1 MSNQSIINPDN
12 SKSHLEG
19 IIDVTKLKANTDP
32 SLVKTSFVGQV
43 NKYDRNFVMA
53 ANDPMGPK
61 TREQNRLINQ
71 PTSSAF
77 INAGIQAAS
86 EIGLGTL
93 EGAGF
98 LLDIPQWVNTIKG
111 TERDFGNWF
120 SDSIGEL
127 KKEVAEDNPI
137 YAVDGY
143 HPTNAKWWASMIPS
157 IATSASLMIPSM
169 GGAKLMSTVGKLSSK
184 LAKGIANNS
193 KAANLLAKGL
203 EKTGAGLQNYTGV
216 SAAVFSRMAEG
227 TLEATEAGTQAY
239 QKYMEQGMSMEEAT
253 EKAGQ
258 ASAATF
264 LGNMPLLALDLLQY
278 NSIFKQFGS
287 KVGIQA
293 AENALDLSTKSL
305 ARRTLQKTWNT
316 LKVPIGEG
324 AEEGLQFGVKEESI
338 KMAED
343 GMPENRVDI
352 LMKQYSDIAKNVLP
366 EYFNNDEFLT
376 SITLGAVG
384 GKVFDVIT
392 PAVRRLAKMDNS
404 VDEDLRS
411 GKLVAP
417 YYKTRKA
424 FIDLLQQDEVKANEM
439 LEAAKTD
446 PKLNKLGELDSFENL
461 LTVYNDLKSDEEL
474 MKNPN
479 AGLLMKSELESV
491 LYKDLAT
498 QLEAKNIEIPE
509 GIEDFDLKLD
519 ALSQLESYEL
529 QSPKAN
535 PRNLQFIKARK
546 NELLAE
552 KSEKETALGVKTTY
566 KPKEGYSWG
575 SRTHRAAINHHANI
589 EMSKILSNISNLKYQ
604 NYLSENGS
612 MYAGLDAKIEKSL
625 ETIDDLTSLRGSEEF
640 DTDDKYLDFLLDLK
654 TKRTDLKEEVNLI
667 LDDIYKE
674 NISDETHPINKVVYN
689 EITNSVED
697 VTYLNDLARIDE
709 INRNS
714 PKFRNLF
721 SHGVSTNFLVS
732 PNTTKYATKPK
743 PEIGSVVKMNDNEF
757 LLYKKEDTKGFFK
770 SLTDE
775 TDNFELELS
784 AVKPTDIV
792 KSYRIVKDFESNS
805 NLILLE
811 DKAVIVNDGTTVYER
826 NSSEG
831 INRHD
836 LLSELSYPEIYN
848 LEESR
853 RKELEKVDVR
863 IPALKTIGSPVNLT
877 PFTLGNK
884 SKASRKEAARN
895 LNLKNGDTVK
905 LWFYEKDS
913 KIAHAIPFIFINGE
927 LLDTTNPYYNPKLDD
942 RIFVK
947 AQKYETQIDY
957 NNKQYNAINDKYN
970 FKYIELL
977 EQGKLEPSQVYTILK
992 NKNVEDSID
1001 LWEAYYNVA
1010 TTKFKINSDEDID
1023 NILNVLKYKGITIKK
1038 RGDSRLDGS
1047 KIEKGYE
1054 INGEAYKSVT
1064 ELIEIIS
1071 PYDKLNKTFQGA
1083 INAGNF
1089 IDELSRE
1096 IFTSDEIN
1104 RVLLTN
1110 KYKSKFANVET
1121 LNDAINLIATNKINL
1136 QKKGFKFVTTN
1147 VVLFDKSSGK
1157 NVAGEID
1164 LLAYD
1169 NLGNIHIMDFKTFT
1183 DNSYSEYSNK
1193 KESIEKL
1200 TKRDRYRTQLSTYA
1214 ELFNN
1219 LTGYKVSGINII
1231 PYVLNYDADTG
1242 IIDSVTSKSIDDFK
1256 VISKINPISFRH
1268 ESFNSSYELLKIMEK
1283 TDDAI
1288 ITKSNLSKVFSSS
1301 NKSLNSKI
1309 QYLDTKTF
1317 IPTENT
1323 LNIEHVITHIND
1335 FLTKFNGY
1343 KSVLSKEE
1351 LAIIDNY
1358 NDIVNKLISVNNFDF
1373 EKAVITSGITSFE
1386 SYVKGEQENNL
1397 CYTFQ
1402 KLPEMLV
1409 AINNNK
1415 VYQLDVDDI
1424 RYSLKKKVDLATDS
1438 FLFVINDNNY
1448 ILTPEEYTNFIDEGY
1463 TRETLTEKI
1472 LQPYLVTD
1480 LMDDAIYYQYKI
1492 NEVED
1497 EVDSDTIDIEDLKD
1511 INKTNKKILTI
1522 ESTNNA
1528 IDLMQE
1534 NNVINYITL
1543 LEKYFVDNNEESL
1556 LKNVLEL
1563 ETILQNSLND
1573 IVTQLDTITSE
1584 DELYEDLISKMNT
1597 LDDLINTIKDFTNNL
1612 NTFIINED
1620 ESITQDNIDDMLY
1633 NLLDKLDTIE
1643 LNTPISDEDLQD
1655 LKDIASTV
1663 IKPIELPQKKKTVKQ
1678 NRTLKNKYKNKFIY
1692 ITKDAVKDLF
1702 SKVSSDYIVNT
1713 DKLFEEYL
1721 VSNNILPENI
1731 TTNTYSNF
1739 KKLLP
1744 KDRTYITTNIEFIS
1758 ISDNIIYYSV
1768 PPPNDA
1774 KFYKRELGLIE
1785 SNIEYGGEEEIK
1797 KIDLL
1802 RRNDNVIDLLTTG
1815 NKVISD
1821 DTINEARELY
1831 SFNYDG
1837 VELDENVP
1845 YNPFLSTTLVTRSDF
1860 YNSEKS
1866 ELAKNKD
1873 RFYSRKSFIPTD
1885 DSDKLYNILPDLFNG
1900 KVVEINNLP
1909 IIKSSNVMEDFEN
1922 LYNKKK
1928 ENLLKDKVSVL
1939 VRKTENNKYIIVF
1952 ANKEYINDSVKFTPI
1967 GIMNTIEQAVYA
1979 YEKTKTKRESVFLTK
1994 LIREDIEL
2002 LASNNP
2008 TGELIE
2014 VNYDK
2019 INLLDVRS
2027 TGLNR
2032 LDSPKS
2038 VYDVLKDKNNPQLI
2052 IHINGKF
2059 VSNFNI
2065 LDSNLENLKNT
2076 YKLKENNSLNIFY
2089 NTTDKLGKQVPIG
2102 STLKFYKNAHDDYK
2116 LSVERLVKSI
2126 INNRDKKDIKS
2137 LKSDI
2142 LELGKGYVNIPKLNK
2157 NSPDGE
2163 FLKYASQFND
2173 INEFNA
2179 KYDPNG
2185 TMTMRIDFIK
2195 LQEDNSYAINVAKN
2209 YLTSTIDIEPYAN
2222 IQYFFGIIKN
2232 DKNTN
2237 ELDESLEL
2245 EEEVLDDI
2253 IEEEFEDKVI
2263 VNTNILLNDEGSFKI
2278 NKPTSLKYYL
2288 QQQLKKDSIYINEL
2302 SNSYNANESILTGF
2316 NELLTDLNNLDTD
2329 SSLYNVVNHILKY
2342 TNNTSLK
2349 NINKTLADIVKNY
2362 NDTNDN
2368 KINTLRNY
2376 VDSFKEYVINN
2387 QQTVID
2393 FYTEAVDNSYYI
2405 ENNVE
2410 MSIHDLR
2417 RASEAL
2423 LSLAI
2428 QNGLDFR
2435 DFKNIKN
2442 NVKGSSS
2449 NNFFLNDLVTLLLE
2463 KADNGNISTITKIVK
2478 ALRKDITTI
2487 ELGENNEIVLIRNEV
2502 NYRKPTGG
2510 ILYNQLLKSLKVYG
2524 YDVDINTPSY
2534 EQDYEDEIP
2543 NLEEIVDNNESWSEL
2558 IKFQFPTT
2566 NLSRN
2571 VKVLLQSIESPELD
2585 KLGLNINLNYPLS
2598 MAYGIVMDKLVN
2610 SIDVNDVKNRLQ
2622 NEFNDIPY
2630 IKRLN
2635 SYIMNQENADE
2646 LYSQIYTSIGNKIR
2660 LTYETVIKDRR
2671 GNIYGSLSNR
2681 QSYEFIISERLNS
2694 DVKNNIKHTPG
2705 SILDILNL
2713 YERDI
2718 TSVLVNQTAV
2728 QSIKELI
2735 DVYEK
2740 GLAYYN
2746 SLKSDTERNKYTFTL
2761 RYSYDGKT
2769 VNVSSLIKSA
2779 IKYIPKS
2786 GTTYHMTVKDK
2797 IQYQDT
2803 NSNFLGYIQNNS
2815 DKYYA
2820 MLLKDSSFASLPVV
2834 QRKNPIDV
2842 IQVIGY
2848 DDQRGSIGYE
2858 ISKLNSK
2865 LATEMMLVM
2874 HKRNAYPIAVPG
2886 DIGNALYVKGLMP
2899 IEKTKEN
2906 IYNELYELMLF
2917 EKNRVDSNE
2926 ESSVKVYN
2934 KKKSDYIIFNKV
2946 NDILKEKNL
2955 SFNKSNVLIAFD
2967 DFFEKNYVEYINYLR
2982 ELDIVSNDGKFQSNL
2997 QGYDKNNSEQDI
3009 RNFLLS
3015 YALGVT
3021 NILLLTNN
3029 DLAYYKSIE
3038 DIFKRG
3044 KQVVSS
3050 GERINTLNTYTNRTT
3065 KEIVSIPEKIKI
3077 LIYEDVKDEFKDS
3090 EEYKNIAKALN
3101 STNLKNK
3108 ENIISEF
3115 DRTSLTDGQSY
3126 IDLISY
3132 RQRMVSLSLWSDDQ
3146 QDMMDELMNGG
3157 SITAYNKKRNLSS
3170 KDSPFNVIKP
3180 FFFANTSSIKR
3191 DALDNQDKVQPFQ
3204 KKDSEFIITPNYG
3217 LKKVNSKEK
3226 ELIDNPLYNQFFR
3239 DLLEKMGYVFNDT
3252 THKVSFVESKRT
3264 IDMASSNEAIK
3275 VGESNTVKPDNLKD
3289 GAIEIPF
3296 EFWMKQNET
3305 PKGHF
3310 SKDSIFGTQIMKIIT
3325 SNISDDAKFTIGDK
3339 VYSKKDLVQKYDSL
3353 LMEDLKYSYEE
3364 LKNRFKR
3371 NKNDDN
3377 VSFEMLVN
3385 HLKGIFA
3392 DDTLNLQKALEII
3405 VENGEISTTLP
3416 LSHPVLTAKVQPKLN
3431 AEYRNSV
3438 TVRRFSKG
3446 YKAANVSPYGFKNK
3460 PRIVWNTNKDGVEDP
3475 ALGIK
3480 HFEVISPI
3488 HDKRIYEFV
3497 DEVSGLVD
3505 MKKLE
3510 ETYPELLDGVL
3521 YRIPTED
3528 LYSIFKVKIIGF
3540 LTDDMGAVIMP
3551 SSLTTLSG
3559 LDFDI
3564 DKMFGFFK
3572 DVIPKEE
3579 DYQYIHEELVDLKS
3593 VYSSQIKEIID
3604 AYGKEFK
3611 DYPKEI
3617 KDKKAQIDA
3626 EYKAAKTLI
3635 LNSNKFKESYESY
3648 IKMAQS
3654 DNDKLDIMMAVLS
3667 NKDSL
3672 KTQLNPGGFKVIEK
3686 AVLDY
3691 KFYDL
3696 YDANGNP
3703 PITEEQYSKKDDSAK
3718 NSYLSNKSYSFLSP
3732 ILISEVQIAM
3742 NVGKDMTG
3750 IAANHNAARTI
3761 MQRSGIK
3768 FSNKLKVIFDGIER
3782 TLNINNIRDFTG
3794 NIITKSISTV
3804 LAAVLDNGKNPLI
3817 KYFGLSLDNYNIPDK
3832 YNEGEQISTSV
3843 PNTFLAVLHL
3853 GYPIEVAMTFN
3864 KAFTNLLKHS
3874 VLTKKEKKKIEL
3886 DILDSEEY
3894 VIDLNNN
3901 ELITYLKHYNFIKDK
3916 KRSKELIAIE
3926 QKLYKNF
3933 ILISQIGYDINKVVT
3948 YTQRGNR
3955 GAKSTYFENH
3965 LDILDYK
3972 TYLSEDINYA
3982 KNFFDVNTLEDYFS
3996 EKSNTFIN
4004 DFNNFIETQF
4014 NDINTYLS
4022 FPDISLSD
4030 RKNNASIA
4038 TLIESDKYFRRKD
4051 DKLLKKIYNAIYY
4064 KATIDSYPD
4073 YFAEKIDTIDKY
4085 LNKNTWNKIKKK
4097 YKDNNFI
4104 KSLKLDNT
4112 YEGEGIKL
4120 IINTDFK
4127 DTYKNDEL
4135 TDEWYKLMFSRDKE
4149 ETKVGEL
4156 LAVYSLYTSGYDI
4169 GYGTFNQLIPIE
4181 FYNQVLPNY
4190 SKTLM
4195 NTIKQMLEDPL
4206 AGLDIFAM
4214 VMHKYKG
4221 LSRFINKNN
4230 VSAEYNSNVRFKE
4243 NVIIDN
4249 VLNSTDTVYYKTSE
4263 ELFSRLD
4270 IDYDKVNDVPLL
4282 DDSLGDMPSFSDE
4295 LNPEIQIE
4303 NDFINT
4309 QQSNIT
4315 PVANIPQNKISGIES
4330 YGSTV
4335 TANDEVIKILGKNP
4349 HSIDMVEA
4357 GLRTRTTRS
4366 ESEMSKYNI
4375 KVGDVIKHFGISA
4388 DGTTKNILARVIA
4401 IYPKNSTEWK
4411 TTWNKEGWRA
4421 EDVNVIDK
4429 FKDGAAAIE
4438 FEVIQSQ
4445 FEPKIII
4452 DETKPE
4458 FNKLPNKSIT
4468 PTMTYAG
4475 IGSRETPQEVLDK
4488 MTEVAKYL
4496 EELGYTLRSGRA
4508 IGADKAFEKGVKS
4521 KKEVFL
4527 GSVKTGEKELKIAEE
4542 IHPAWDKM
4550 LESTKRKAIASGKNP
4565 EKSADYV
4572 ANLMARNTNQIFGA
4586 NLDTPVDFV
4595 LAWTQ
4600 DGLTDYRKRS
4610 LQSGGT
4616 GQAID
4621 MASRKGI
4628 PVINMANDNWRDELK
4643 SVIVKSQQSNI
4654 VSEEN
4659 KLTKEEADWLI
4670 DNLYSIN
4677 IKYQSVTLSGSI
4689 DSELKKPLVFG
4700 KTIVKAIEP
4709 IAGDKS
4715 HIWFERPTGK
4725 WLIIIDEKDNKPKIE
4740 IAKFSTDKKMEG
4752 YYGISISDKQKE
4764 ELILESGLN
4773 DLINSIFKDTNIEQ
4787 PFTRLEQLEA
4797 QNSLQQKYGL
4807 KRTYKDIFNELN
4819 NKDNYSI
4826 KELKQNSNIEKDAIK
4841 FTRKDSKTD
4850 KGYFE
4855 EFSNFTSS
4863 NVEIEDMFGLKY
4875 KTVEHYYQAQKTLN
4889 PTERKQFTDKSMTAN
4904 QAKKLGNDKEKL
4916 TLISNWE
4923 TVKFDVMRE
4932 GLRQK
4937 FQDKKFMDLLKSTGN
4952 KQIIEWTW
4960 WGDKIWGMS
4969 DKTNDGANALGKLL
4983 MELRDSNQ
4991 ETQTTETREYT
5002 PENITSLKSNEV
5014 FVFGSNARGIHGKG
5028 AALTAKEKFGAIQRQ
5043 AEGLQGQSY
5052 AIITKKNV
5060 RVEKSSTLQ
5069 EIGKGIQDM
5078 LLFAKENTNLKF
5090 YVTKIGTENA
5100 GYSIPEIKGLFE
5112 KLRNYIP
5119 NNVILPKEFEVR
5131 DIQQSETPIIKVDK
5145 TLITEEP
5152 IVNAKPSTTTT
5163 VDKKMESDI
5172 DTYLKN
5178 KNSKLNDDQR
5188 QTMKLVYDRFK
5199 TKSSKM
5205 VVINGKAGTGKTF
5218 MLKEL
5223 ISYINSTLDKN
5234 SRIGVLGSSIANNI
5248 KNNLKTVI
5256 QDNTNSNIIYG
5267 FQSVNSILG
5276 IADDKRIKTSQGF
5289 SGKEKDLPK
5298 DGILLV
5304 DEASMINSE
5313 YFRRLK
5319 RKAEDTNTFIIY
5331 VGDSGQL
5338 FPVHGD
5344 EMPVFSSV
5352 PKSDQF
5358 SLTKAMRQKP
5368 NSLIIQYS
5376 NQFWDKAHK
5385 IDTKEIA
5392 IPNKINKD
5400 GGVVEITT
5408 VNSDNIFEAFNYAVK
5423 NEKLDYIRFITA
5435 SNKGVDNFNKDIHE
5449 YLFPNQEYGNGEFMS
5464 FNSNYLLEYKDILK
5478 VSADNATKFI
5488 VKEKLT
5494 DSQITLMPKLNTEI
5508 NIGDFK
5514 LELKYDYFNVMIG
5527 NKPNVLPI
5535 LTRNSYIKLNKAIEL
5550 YKEDDYEATEQE
5562 IISNFV
5568 HQFPDVSYDYANT
5581 LHKAQG
5587 LTFDIVIYDKG
5598 TTEWL
5603 KSTGNK
5609 GQDNAF
5615 YTATTRPKNLLLI
5628 TGTVDKKASP
5638 TAIPAKKLG
5647 SIIEINTNITNSTQ
5661 EDVTFDKSKP
5671 TERERTSTETKTQPT
5686 ETKTSSSGLEMGN
5699 VYNYKGVDYVYLFD
5713 DEGLSYYIDT
5723 VENDIVEDL
5732 PTNLPIK
5739 KQFETVIGD
5748 NGFIYVHNT
5757 DKKSVY
5763 VYVNKT
5769 GNLKLIPNDGYD
5781 LYIKRYFC

>member
-1 MSNQSIINPDN
+1 
-12 SKSHLEG
+12 
-19 IIDVTKLKANTDP
+19 
-32 SLVKTSFVGQV
+32 
-43 NKYDRNFVMA
+43 
-53 ANDPMGPK
+53 
-61 TREQNRLINQ
+61 
-71 PTSSAF
+71 
-77 INAGIQAAS
+77 
-86 EIGLGTL
+86 
-93 EGAGF
+93 
-98 LLDIPQWVNTIKG
+98 
-111 TERDFGNWF
+111 
-120 SDSIGEL
+120 
-127 KKEVAEDNPI
+127 
-137 YAVDGY
+137 
-143 HPTNAKWWASMIPS
+143 MIPS

-305 ARRTLQKTWNT
+305 ARRTLQKAWNT

-343 GMPENRVDI
+343 GMPDNRMET

-411 GKLVAP
+411 GKIVAP

-424 FIDLLQQDEVKANEM
+424 FVDLLQQDEVKANEM

-479 AGLLMKSELESV
+479 AGLLIKSELESK

-498 QLEAKNIEIPE
+498 QLEAKSIEIPE
-509 GIEDFDLKLD
+509 GIEDYDLKLD

-831 INRHD
+831 IIRHD

-1001 LWEAYYNVA
+1001 LWEAYYNIA

-1064 ELIEIIS
+1064 ELIELIS

-1200 TKRDRYRTQLSTYA
+1200 TKRDRYRIQLSTYA

-1335 FLTKFNGY
+1335 FLIKFNGY

-1358 NDIVNKLISVNNFDF
+1358 NDIVNKLISINNFTN
-1373 EKAVITSGITSFE
+1373 EKAVITSGITGFD
-1386 SYVKGEQENNL
+1386 SYVKGEQEINL
-1397 CYTFQ
+1397 SYTFQ
-1402 KLPEMLV
+1402 KLPELLI

-1415 VYQLDVDDI
+1415 VYELVFQDI

-1438 FLFVINDNNY
+1438 FLFVINNNNY
-1448 ILTPEEYTNFIDEGY
+1448 VLTPEQYTNIIGEDYNKEK
-1463 TRETLTEKI
+1463 LTEEI

-1480 LMDDAIYYQYKI
+1480 LMDDAVYYEYNI
-1492 NEVED
+1492 NEFKD

-1511 INKTNKKILTI
+1511 INKTNKKILAV
-1522 ESTNNA
+1522 ESINDA
-1528 IDLMQE
+1528 IDSMQE

-1678 NRTLKNKYKNKFIY
+1678 NRTLKDKYKNKFIY

-1702 SKVSSDYIVNT
+1702 SKVSSDYIVNA

-1785 SNIEYGGEEEIK
+1785 SNIKYGGEEEIK

-1802 RRNDNVIDLLTTG
+1802 RRNDNVINLLTTG

-1845 YNPFLSTTLVTRSDF
+1845 YNPFVGTTLVTRSDF

-2032 LDSPKS
+2032 LDSPKP

-2065 LDSNLENLKNT
+2065 PDSNLENLKNT

-2245 EEEVLDDI
+2245 EEEVIDDI
-2253 IEEEFEDKVI
+2253 IEEEFEDEVI
-2263 VNTNILLNDEGSFKI
+2263 VNTNIILNDEGSFKI

-2376 VDSFKEYVINN
+2376 VDSFKEYVIDN

-2410 MSIHDLR
+2410 MSIHELR
-2417 RASEAL
+2417 KASEAL
-2423 LSLAI
+2423 LSLSI

-2435 DFKNIKN
+2435 DFENIKK
-2442 NVKGSSS
+2442 NVKGSSFS
-2449 NNFFLNDLVTLLLE
+2449 NFFLNDLVTLLLE
-2463 KADNGNISTITKIVK
+2463 KANNGNISTITKIVK

-2660 LTYETVIKDRR
+2660 LTYETVIKNRD
-2671 GNIYGSLSNR
+2671 GKIYGSLSNR

-2694 DVKNNIKHTPG
+2694 DVKNNIKHTKT

-2713 YERDI
+2713 YEKDI
-2718 TSVLVNQTAV
+2718 TSVLANQTAV

-2886 DIGNALYVKGLMP
+2886 DSGNALYVKGLMP
-2899 IEKTKEN
+2899 IEKEKTKEN

-2926 ESSVKVYN
+2926 ESLVKVYN

-3065 KEIVSIPEKIKI
+3065 KEIVSIPEKIRI

-3180 FFFANTSSIKR
+3180 FFFANTSAIKR

-3226 ELIDNPLYNQFFR
+3226 GLIDNPLYNKFFR

-3371 NKNDDN
+3371 NKNDTN

-3405 VENGEISTTLP
+3405 VENNGEISTTLP

-3475 ALGIK
+3475 TLGIK

-3488 HDKRIYEFV
+3488 HDKRIYKFV
-3497 DEVSGLVD
+3497 DEISGLVD
-3505 MKKLE
+3505 MKALE

-3604 AYGKEFK
+3604 AYGEDFK
-3611 DYPKEI
+3611 KYPKEI

-3626 EYKAAKTLI
+3626 EYKAAKTVI

-3672 KTQLNPGGFKVIEK
+3672 KTQLNPGGFKVIEE

-3832 YNEGEQISTSV
+3832 YNEGKQISTSV

-3894 VIDLNNN
+3894 VIDLDNN

-4181 FYNQVLPNY
+4181 FYNELLPNY

-4221 LSRFINKNN
+4221 LSRFVNKNN
-4230 VSAEYNSNVRFKE
+4230 VSAEYNSNVRFKG

-4366 ESEMSKYNI
+4366 ENEMSKYNI
-4375 KVGDVIKHFGISA
+4375 KVGDVIKHFGISS

-4445 FEPKIII
+4445 FEPEIII

-4496 EELGYTLRSGRA
+4496 EELGYTLRSGGA
-4508 IGADKAFEKGVKS
+4508 IGADKAFEKGVTS

-4527 GSVKTGEKELKIAEE
+4527 GSVKTGEREKKIARE
-4542 IHPAWDKM
+4542 IHPNPQALDNA
-4550 LESTKRKAIASGKNP
+4550 KAKTTGK
-4565 EKSADYV
+4565 SISDFMW
-4572 ANLMARNTNQIFGA
+4572 NLMGRNTNQIFGA

-4643 SVIVKSQQSNI
+4643 NVIVKSQQ
-4654 VSEEN
+4654 
-4659 KLTKEEADWLI
+4659 
-4670 DNLYSIN
+4670 
-4677 IKYQSVTLSGSI
+4677 
-4689 DSELKKPLVFG
+4689 
-4700 KTIVKAIEP
+4700 
-4709 IAGDKS
+4709 
-4715 HIWFERPTGK
+4715 
-4725 WLIIIDEKDNKPKIE
+4725 
-4740 IAKFSTDKKMEG
+4740 
-4752 YYGISISDKQKE
+4752 
-4764 ELILESGLN
+4764 LES
-4773 DLINSIFKDTNIEQ
+4773 
-4787 PFTRLEQLEA
+4787 
-4797 QNSLQQKYGL
+4797 
-4807 KRTYKDIFNELN
+4807 
-4819 NKDNYSI
+4819 
-4826 KELKQNSNIEKDAIK
+4826 
-4841 FTRKDSKTD
+4841 
-4850 KGYFE
+4850 
-4855 EFSNFTSS
+4855 
-4863 NVEIEDMFGLKY
+4863 
-4875 KTVEHYYQAQKTLN
+4875 
-4889 PTERKQFTDKSMTAN
+4889 
-4904 QAKKLGNDKEKL
+4904 
-4916 TLISNWE
+4916 
-4923 TVKFDVMRE
+4923 
-4932 GLRQK
+4932 
-4937 FQDKKFMDLLKSTGN
+4937 
-4952 KQIIEWTW
+4952 
-4960 WGDKIWGMS
+4960 
-4969 DKTNDGANALGKLL
+4969 
-4983 MELRDSNQ
+4983 
-4991 ETQTTETREYT
+4991 QTTETREYT
-5002 PENITSLKSNEV
+5002 PENITSLKPNEV

-5028 AALTAKEKFGAIQRQ
+5028 AALTAKEKFGAIQKQ

-5052 AIITKKNV
+5052 AIITKKDV

-5131 DIQQSETPIIKVDK
+5131 DTQQSETPIIKVDK

-5152 IVNAKPSTTTT
+5152 IINVKPSTTTT
-5163 VDKKMESDI
+5163 VDRKIEVDI

-5199 TKSSKM
+5199 TRSSNM
-5205 VVINGKAGTGKTF
+5205 IVINGKAGTGKTF

-5276 IADDKRIKTSQGF
+5276 IADDKRIKTKTKTNQ
-5289 SGKEKDLPK
+5289 KERELPK
-5298 DGILLV
+5298 NGILLV
-5304 DEASMINSE
+5304 DEASMINLE
-5313 YFRRLK
+5313 YFEMLK
-5319 RKAEDTNTFIIY
+5319 RKAEKTNTFIIY
-5331 VGDSGQL
+5331 IGDSGQL
-5338 FPVHGD
+5338 FPVKD
-5344 EMPVFSSV
+5344 NKMAVFSSV

-5358 SLTKAMRQKP
+5358 TLTKAMRQKP

-5392 IPNKINKD
+5392 IPNRINKD
-5400 GGVVEITT
+5400 GGVVEITS
-5408 VNSDNIFEAFNYAVK
+5408 VNSDNIFQAFKYAVD

-5435 SNKGVDNFNKDIHE
+5435 GNPGVDKFNENIHKK
-5449 YLFPNQEYGNGEFMS
+5449 LFPNQEYGNGEFMS
-5464 FNSNYLLEYKDILK
+5464 FNNNYSLDIEGTK
-5478 VSADNATKFI
+5478 ISQDNATKFI
-5488 VKEKLT
+5488 VKEKLS
-5494 DSQITLMPKLNTEI
+5494 DFQITSMPKLTTEI

-5535 LTRNSYIKLNKAIEL
+5535 LTRNSFSKLNEAIES
-5550 YKEDDYEATEQE
+5550 YKEDDYEIDEQNT
-5562 IISNFV
+5562 ISNFV

-5587 LTFDIVIYDKG
+5587 LTFDIVIYDKS
-5598 TTEWL
+5598 TTDFL
-5603 KSTGNK
+5603 KLKRGEP

-5628 TGTVDKKASP
+5628 TGGLEFKSSP
-5638 TAIPAKKLG
+5638 TAIPAKNLG
-5647 SIIEINTNITNSTQ
+5647 SIIEINDRITNSTQ
-5661 EDVTFDKSKP
+5661 EDITFDKSKP
-5671 TERERTSTETKTQPT
+5671 TEREKTSTETKAQPT

-5713 DEGLSYYIDT
+5713 VEGVSYYIDT
-5723 VENDIVEDL
+5723 VKNDTVEDL

-5739 KQFETVIGD
+5739 KQFQTAINDD
-5748 NGFIYVHNT
+5748 NSFIYVNNT
-5757 DKKSVY
+5757 DKKFIY
-5763 VYVNKT
+5763 IYRP
-5769 GNLKLIPNDGYD
+5769 KLGVKVLTTPEHYKSY
-5781 LYIKRYFC
+5781 LCKF

>member
-12 SKSHLEG
+12 SKSYLKG
-19 IIDVTKLKANTDP
+19 AIDVTKLKVNNEPNLLQTM
-32 SLVKTSFVGQV
+32 FVGRS
-43 NKYDRNFVMA
+43 NKYDRNLAMA
-53 ANDPMGPK
+53 ANDPMGQR

-71 PTSSAF
+71 PTSDAF
-77 INAGIQAAS
+77 YNAGIQAAS

-98 LLDIPQWVNTIKG
+98 LLDIPQWVNIIKG

-137 YAVDGY
+137 YAVEGY

-184 LAKGIANNS
+184 LAKGIASNTKS
-193 KAANLLAKGL
+193 ANLLAKGL
-203 EKTGAGLQNYTGV
+203 EKAGAGIQNYTGI

-305 ARRTLQKTWNT
+305 ARRTLQKAWNT

-343 GMPENRVDI
+343 GMPDNRMET

-411 GKLVAP
+411 GKIVAP

-424 FIDLLQQDEVKANEM
+424 FVDLLQQDEVKANEM

-479 AGLLMKSELESV
+479 AGLLIKSELESK

-498 QLEAKNIEIPE
+498 QLEAKSIEIPE
-509 GIEDFDLKLD
+509 GIEDYDLKLD

-831 INRHD
+831 IIRHD

-1001 LWEAYYNVA
+1001 LWEAYYNIA

-1064 ELIEIIS
+1064 ELIELIS

-1200 TKRDRYRTQLSTYA
+1200 TKRDRYRIQLSTYA

-1335 FLTKFNGY
+1335 FLIKFNGY

-1358 NDIVNKLISVNNFDF
+1358 NDIVNKLISINNFTN
-1373 EKAVITSGITSFE
+1373 EKAVITSGITGFD
-1386 SYVKGEQENNL
+1386 SYVKGEQEINL
-1397 CYTFQ
+1397 SYTFQ
-1402 KLPEMLV
+1402 KLPELLI

-1415 VYQLDVDDI
+1415 VYELVFQDI

-1438 FLFVINDNNY
+1438 FLFVINNNNY
-1448 ILTPEEYTNFIDEGY
+1448 VLTPEQYTNIIGEDYNKEK
-1463 TRETLTEKI
+1463 LTEEI

-1480 LMDDAIYYQYKI
+1480 LMDDAVYYEYNI
-1492 NEVED
+1492 NEFKD

-1511 INKTNKKILTI
+1511 INKTNKKILAV
-1522 ESTNNA
+1522 ESINDA
-1528 IDLMQE
+1528 IDSMQE

-1678 NRTLKNKYKNKFIY
+1678 NRTLKDKYKNKFIY

-1702 SKVSSDYIVNT
+1702 SKVSSDYIVNA

-1785 SNIEYGGEEEIK
+1785 SNIKYGGEEEIK

-1802 RRNDNVIDLLTTG
+1802 RRNDNVINLLTTG

-1845 YNPFLSTTLVTRSDF
+1845 YNPFVGTTLVTRSDF

-2032 LDSPKS
+2032 LDSPKP

-2065 LDSNLENLKNT
+2065 PDSNLENLKNT

-2245 EEEVLDDI
+2245 EEEVIDDI
-2253 IEEEFEDKVI
+2253 IEEEFEDEVI
-2263 VNTNILLNDEGSFKI
+2263 VNTNIILNDEGSFKI

-2376 VDSFKEYVINN
+2376 VDSFKEYVIDN

-2410 MSIHDLR
+2410 MSIHELR
-2417 RASEAL
+2417 KASEAL
-2423 LSLAI
+2423 LSLSI

-2435 DFKNIKN
+2435 DFENIKK
-2442 NVKGSSS
+2442 NVKGSSFS
-2449 NNFFLNDLVTLLLE
+2449 NFFLNDLVTLLLE
-2463 KADNGNISTITKIVK
+2463 KANNGNISTITKIVK

-2660 LTYETVIKDRR
+2660 LTYETVIKNRD
-2671 GNIYGSLSNR
+2671 GKIYGSLSNR

-2694 DVKNNIKHTPG
+2694 DVKNNIKHTKT

-2713 YERDI
+2713 YEKDI
-2718 TSVLVNQTAV
+2718 TSVLANQTAV

-2886 DIGNALYVKGLMP
+2886 DSGNALYVKGLMP
-2899 IEKTKEN
+2899 IEKEKTKEN

-2926 ESSVKVYN
+2926 ESLVKVYN

-3065 KEIVSIPEKIKI
+3065 KEIVSIPEKIRI

-3180 FFFANTSSIKR
+3180 FFFANTSAIKR

-3226 ELIDNPLYNQFFR
+3226 GLIDNPLYNKFFR

-3371 NKNDDN
+3371 NKNDTN

-3405 VENGEISTTLP
+3405 VENNGEISTTLP

-3475 ALGIK
+3475 TLGIK

-3488 HDKRIYEFV
+3488 HDKRIYKFV
-3497 DEVSGLVD
+3497 DEISGLVD
-3505 MKKLE
+3505 MKALE

-3604 AYGKEFK
+3604 AYGEDFK
-3611 DYPKEI
+3611 KYPKEI

-3626 EYKAAKTLI
+3626 EYKAAKTVI

-3672 KTQLNPGGFKVIEK
+3672 KTQLNPGGFKVIEE

-3832 YNEGEQISTSV
+3832 YNEGKQISTSV

-3894 VIDLNNN
+3894 VIDLDNN

-4181 FYNQVLPNY
+4181 FYNELLPNY

-4221 LSRFINKNN
+4221 LSRFVNKNN
-4230 VSAEYNSNVRFKE
+4230 VSAEYNSNVRFKG

-4366 ESEMSKYNI
+4366 ENEMSKYNI
-4375 KVGDVIKHFGISA
+4375 KVGDVIKHFGISS

-4445 FEPKIII
+4445 FEPEIII

-4496 EELGYTLRSGRA
+4496 EELGYTLRSGGA
-4508 IGADKAFEKGVKS
+4508 IGADKAFEKGVTS

-4527 GSVKTGEKELKIAEE
+4527 GSVKTGEREKKIARE
-4542 IHPAWDKM
+4542 IHPNPQALDNA
-4550 LESTKRKAIASGKNP
+4550 KAKTTGK
-4565 EKSADYV
+4565 SISDFMW
-4572 ANLMARNTNQIFGA
+4572 NLMGRNTNQIFGA

-4643 SVIVKSQQSNI
+4643 NVIVKSQQ
-4654 VSEEN
+4654 
-4659 KLTKEEADWLI
+4659 
-4670 DNLYSIN
+4670 
-4677 IKYQSVTLSGSI
+4677 
-4689 DSELKKPLVFG
+4689 
-4700 KTIVKAIEP
+4700 
-4709 IAGDKS
+4709 
-4715 HIWFERPTGK
+4715 
-4725 WLIIIDEKDNKPKIE
+4725 
-4740 IAKFSTDKKMEG
+4740 
-4752 YYGISISDKQKE
+4752 
-4764 ELILESGLN
+4764 LES
-4773 DLINSIFKDTNIEQ
+4773 
-4787 PFTRLEQLEA
+4787 
-4797 QNSLQQKYGL
+4797 
-4807 KRTYKDIFNELN
+4807 
-4819 NKDNYSI
+4819 
-4826 KELKQNSNIEKDAIK
+4826 
-4841 FTRKDSKTD
+4841 
-4850 KGYFE
+4850 
-4855 EFSNFTSS
+4855 
-4863 NVEIEDMFGLKY
+4863 
-4875 KTVEHYYQAQKTLN
+4875 
-4889 PTERKQFTDKSMTAN
+4889 
-4904 QAKKLGNDKEKL
+4904 
-4916 TLISNWE
+4916 
-4923 TVKFDVMRE
+4923 
-4932 GLRQK
+4932 
-4937 FQDKKFMDLLKSTGN
+4937 
-4952 KQIIEWTW
+4952 
-4960 WGDKIWGMS
+4960 
-4969 DKTNDGANALGKLL
+4969 
-4983 MELRDSNQ
+4983 
-4991 ETQTTETREYT
+4991 QTTETREYT
-5002 PENITSLKSNEV
+5002 PENITSLKPNEV

-5028 AALTAKEKFGAIQRQ
+5028 AALTAKEKFGAIQKQ

-5052 AIITKKNV
+5052 AIITKKDV

-5131 DIQQSETPIIKVDK
+5131 DTQQSETPIIKVDK

-5152 IVNAKPSTTTT
+5152 IINVKPSTTTT
-5163 VDKKMESDI
+5163 VDRKIEVDI

-5199 TKSSKM
+5199 TRSSNM
-5205 VVINGKAGTGKTF
+5205 IVINGKAGTGKTF

-5276 IADDKRIKTSQGF
+5276 IADDKRIKTKTKTNQ
-5289 SGKEKDLPK
+5289 KERELPK
-5298 DGILLV
+5298 NGILLV
-5304 DEASMINSE
+5304 DEASMINLE
-5313 YFRRLK
+5313 YFEMLK
-5319 RKAEDTNTFIIY
+5319 RKAEKTNTFIIY
-5331 VGDSGQL
+5331 IGDSGQL
-5338 FPVHGD
+5338 FPVKD
-5344 EMPVFSSV
+5344 NKMAVFSSV

-5358 SLTKAMRQKP
+5358 TLTKAMRQKP

-5392 IPNKINKD
+5392 IPNRINKD
-5400 GGVVEITT
+5400 GGVVEITS
-5408 VNSDNIFEAFNYAVK
+5408 VNSDNIFQAFKYAVD

-5435 SNKGVDNFNKDIHE
+5435 GNPGVDKFNENIHKK
-5449 YLFPNQEYGNGEFMS
+5449 LFPNQEYGNGEFMS
-5464 FNSNYLLEYKDILK
+5464 FNNNYSLDIEGTK
-5478 VSADNATKFI
+5478 ISQDNATKFI
-5488 VKEKLT
+5488 VKEKLS
-5494 DSQITLMPKLNTEI
+5494 DFQITSMPKLTTEI

-5535 LTRNSYIKLNKAIEL
+5535 LTRNSFSKLNEAIES
-5550 YKEDDYEATEQE
+5550 YKEDDYEIDEQNT
-5562 IISNFV
+5562 ISNFV

-5587 LTFDIVIYDKG
+5587 LTFDIVIYDKS
-5598 TTEWL
+5598 TTDFL
-5603 KSTGNK
+5603 KLKRGEP

-5628 TGTVDKKASP
+5628 TGGLEFKSSP
-5638 TAIPAKKLG
+5638 TAIPAKNLG
-5647 SIIEINTNITNSTQ
+5647 SIIEINDRITNSTQ
-5661 EDVTFDKSKP
+5661 EDITFDKSKP
-5671 TERERTSTETKTQPT
+5671 TEREKTSTETKAQPT

-5713 DEGLSYYIDT
+5713 VEGVSYYIDT
-5723 VENDIVEDL
+5723 VKNDTVEDL

-5739 KQFETVIGD
+5739 KQFQTAINDD
-5748 NGFIYVHNT
+5748 NSFIYVNNT
-5757 DKKSVY
+5757 DKKFIY
-5763 VYVNKT
+5763 IYRP
-5769 GNLKLIPNDGYD
+5769 KLGVKVLTTPEHYKSY
-5781 LYIKRYFC
+5781 LCKF

>member
-12 SKSHLEG
+12 SKSYLEG
-19 IIDVTKLKANTDP
+19 AVDVTKLKANTDP
-32 SLVKTSFVGQV
+32 SLVQTSFVGQV

-137 YAVDGY
+137 YAVEGY

-305 ARRTLQKTWNT
+305 ARRTLQKAWNT

-343 GMPENRVDI
+343 GMPDNRMET

-411 GKLVAP
+411 GKIVAP

-424 FIDLLQQDEVKANEM
+424 FVDLLQQDEVKANEM

-479 AGLLMKSELESV
+479 AGLLIKSELESK

-498 QLEAKNIEIPE
+498 QLEAKSIEIPE
-509 GIEDFDLKLD
+509 GIEDYDLKLD

-831 INRHD
+831 IIRHD

-1001 LWEAYYNVA
+1001 LWEAYYNIA

-1064 ELIEIIS
+1064 ELIELIS

-1200 TKRDRYRTQLSTYA
+1200 TKRDRYRIQLSTYA

-1335 FLTKFNGY
+1335 FLIKFNGY

-1358 NDIVNKLISVNNFDF
+1358 NDIVNKLISINNFTN
-1373 EKAVITSGITSFE
+1373 EKAVITSGITGFD
-1386 SYVKGEQENNL
+1386 SYVKGEQEINL
-1397 CYTFQ
+1397 SYTFQ
-1402 KLPEMLV
+1402 KLPELLI

-1415 VYQLDVDDI
+1415 VYELVFQDI

-1438 FLFVINDNNY
+1438 FLFVINNNNY
-1448 ILTPEEYTNFIDEGY
+1448 VLTPEQYTNIIGEDYNKEK
-1463 TRETLTEKI
+1463 LTEEI

-1480 LMDDAIYYQYKI
+1480 LMDDAVYYEYNI
-1492 NEVED
+1492 NEFKD

-1511 INKTNKKILTI
+1511 INKTNKKILAV
-1522 ESTNNA
+1522 ESINDA
-1528 IDLMQE
+1528 IDSMQE

-1678 NRTLKNKYKNKFIY
+1678 NRTLKDKYKNKFIY

-1702 SKVSSDYIVNT
+1702 SKVSSDYIVNA

-1785 SNIEYGGEEEIK
+1785 SNIKYGGEEEIK

-1802 RRNDNVIDLLTTG
+1802 RRNDNVINLLTTG

-1845 YNPFLSTTLVTRSDF
+1845 YNPFVGTTLVTRSDF

-2032 LDSPKS
+2032 LDSPKP

-2065 LDSNLENLKNT
+2065 PDSNLENLKNT

-2245 EEEVLDDI
+2245 EEEVIDDI
-2253 IEEEFEDKVI
+2253 IEEEFEDEVI
-2263 VNTNILLNDEGSFKI
+2263 VNTNIILNDEGSFKI

-2376 VDSFKEYVINN
+2376 VDSFKEYVIDN

-2417 RASEAL
+2417 KASEAL
-2423 LSLAI
+2423 LSLSI

-2435 DFKNIKN
+2435 DFENIKK
-2442 NVKGSSS
+2442 NVKGSSFS
-2449 NNFFLNDLVTLLLE
+2449 NFFLNDLVTLLLE
-2463 KADNGNISTITKIVK
+2463 KANNGNISTITKIVK

-2660 LTYETVIKDRR
+2660 LTYETVIKNRD
-2671 GNIYGSLSNR
+2671 GKIYGSLSNR

-2694 DVKNNIKHTPG
+2694 DVKNNIKHTKT

-2713 YERDI
+2713 YEKDI
-2718 TSVLVNQTAV
+2718 TSVLANQTAV

-2886 DIGNALYVKGLMP
+2886 DSGNALYVKGLMP
-2899 IEKTKEN
+2899 IEKEKTKEN

-2926 ESSVKVYN
+2926 ESLVKVYN

-3065 KEIVSIPEKIKI
+3065 KEIVSIPEKIRI

-3180 FFFANTSSIKR
+3180 FFFANTSAIKR

-3226 ELIDNPLYNQFFR
+3226 GLIDNPLYNKFFR

-3371 NKNDDN
+3371 NKNDTN

-3405 VENGEISTTLP
+3405 VENNGEISTTLP

-3475 ALGIK
+3475 TLGIK

-3488 HDKRIYEFV
+3488 HDKRIYKFV
-3497 DEVSGLVD
+3497 DEISGLVD
-3505 MKKLE
+3505 MKALE

-3604 AYGKEFK
+3604 AYGEDFK
-3611 DYPKEI
+3611 KYPKEI

-3626 EYKAAKTLI
+3626 EYKAAKTVI

-3672 KTQLNPGGFKVIEK
+3672 KTQLNPGGFKVIEE

-3832 YNEGEQISTSV
+3832 YNEGKQISTSV

-3894 VIDLNNN
+3894 VIDLDNN

-4181 FYNQVLPNY
+4181 FYNELLPNY

-4221 LSRFINKNN
+4221 LSRFVNKNN
-4230 VSAEYNSNVRFKE
+4230 VSAEYNSNVRFKG

-4366 ESEMSKYNI
+4366 ENEMSKYNI
-4375 KVGDVIKHFGISA
+4375 KVGDVIKHFGISS

-4445 FEPKIII
+4445 FEPEIII

-4496 EELGYTLRSGRA
+4496 EELGYTLRSGGA
-4508 IGADKAFEKGVKS
+4508 IGADKAFEKGVTS

-4527 GSVKTGEKELKIAEE
+4527 GSVKTGEREKKIARE
-4542 IHPAWDKM
+4542 IHPNPQALDNA
-4550 LESTKRKAIASGKNP
+4550 KAKTTGK
-4565 EKSADYV
+4565 SISDFMW
-4572 ANLMARNTNQIFGA
+4572 NLMGRNTNQIFGA

-4643 SVIVKSQQSNI
+4643 NVIVKSQQ
-4654 VSEEN
+4654 
-4659 KLTKEEADWLI
+4659 
-4670 DNLYSIN
+4670 
-4677 IKYQSVTLSGSI
+4677 
-4689 DSELKKPLVFG
+4689 
-4700 KTIVKAIEP
+4700 
-4709 IAGDKS
+4709 
-4715 HIWFERPTGK
+4715 
-4725 WLIIIDEKDNKPKIE
+4725 
-4740 IAKFSTDKKMEG
+4740 
-4752 YYGISISDKQKE
+4752 
-4764 ELILESGLN
+4764 LES
-4773 DLINSIFKDTNIEQ
+4773 
-4787 PFTRLEQLEA
+4787 
-4797 QNSLQQKYGL
+4797 
-4807 KRTYKDIFNELN
+4807 
-4819 NKDNYSI
+4819 
-4826 KELKQNSNIEKDAIK
+4826 
-4841 FTRKDSKTD
+4841 
-4850 KGYFE
+4850 
-4855 EFSNFTSS
+4855 
-4863 NVEIEDMFGLKY
+4863 
-4875 KTVEHYYQAQKTLN
+4875 
-4889 PTERKQFTDKSMTAN
+4889 
-4904 QAKKLGNDKEKL
+4904 
-4916 TLISNWE
+4916 
-4923 TVKFDVMRE
+4923 
-4932 GLRQK
+4932 
-4937 FQDKKFMDLLKSTGN
+4937 
-4952 KQIIEWTW
+4952 
-4960 WGDKIWGMS
+4960 
-4969 DKTNDGANALGKLL
+4969 
-4983 MELRDSNQ
+4983 
-4991 ETQTTETREYT
+4991 QTTETREYT
-5002 PENITSLKSNEV
+5002 PENITSLKPNEV

-5028 AALTAKEKFGAIQRQ
+5028 AALTAKEKFGAIQKQ

-5052 AIITKKNV
+5052 AIITKKDV

-5131 DIQQSETPIIKVDK
+5131 DTQQSETPIIKVDK

-5152 IVNAKPSTTTT
+5152 IINVKPSTTTT
-5163 VDKKMESDI
+5163 VDRKIEVDI

-5199 TKSSKM
+5199 TRSSNM
-5205 VVINGKAGTGKTF
+5205 IVINGKAGTGKTF

-5276 IADDKRIKTSQGF
+5276 IADDKRIKTKTKTNQ
-5289 SGKEKDLPK
+5289 KERELPK
-5298 DGILLV
+5298 NGILLV
-5304 DEASMINSE
+5304 DEASMINLE
-5313 YFRRLK
+5313 YFEMLK
-5319 RKAEDTNTFIIY
+5319 RKAEKTNTFIIY
-5331 VGDSGQL
+5331 IGDSGQL
-5338 FPVHGD
+5338 FPVKD
-5344 EMPVFSSV
+5344 NKMAVFSSV

-5358 SLTKAMRQKP
+5358 TLTKAMRQKP

-5392 IPNKINKD
+5392 IPNRINKD
-5400 GGVVEITT
+5400 GGVVEITS
-5408 VNSDNIFEAFNYAVK
+5408 VNSDNIFQAFKYAVD

-5435 SNKGVDNFNKDIHE
+5435 GNPGVDKFNENIHKK
-5449 YLFPNQEYGNGEFMS
+5449 LFPNQEYGNGEFMS
-5464 FNSNYLLEYKDILK
+5464 FNNNYSLDIEGTK
-5478 VSADNATKFI
+5478 ISQDNATKFI
-5488 VKEKLT
+5488 VKEKLS
-5494 DSQITLMPKLNTEI
+5494 DFQITSMPKLTTEI

-5535 LTRNSYIKLNKAIEL
+5535 LTRNSFSKLNEAIES
-5550 YKEDDYEATEQE
+5550 YKEDDYEIDEQNT
-5562 IISNFV
+5562 ISNFV

-5587 LTFDIVIYDKG
+5587 LTFDIVIYDKS
-5598 TTEWL
+5598 TTDFL
-5603 KSTGNK
+5603 KLKRGEP

-5628 TGTVDKKASP
+5628 TGGLEFKSSP
-5638 TAIPAKKLG
+5638 TAIPAKNLG
-5647 SIIEINTNITNSTQ
+5647 SIIEINDRITNSTQ
-5661 EDVTFDKSKP
+5661 EDITFDKSKP
-5671 TERERTSTETKTQPT
+5671 TEREKTSTETKAQPT

-5713 DEGLSYYIDT
+5713 VEGVSYYIDT
-5723 VENDIVEDL
+5723 VKNDTVEDL

-5739 KQFETVIGD
+5739 KQFQTAINDD
-5748 NGFIYVHNT
+5748 NSFIYVNNT
-5757 DKKSVY
+5757 DKKFIY
-5763 VYVNKT
+5763 IYRP
-5769 GNLKLIPNDGYD
+5769 KLGVKVLTTPEHYKSY
-5781 LYIKRYFC
+5781 LCKF

>member
-12 SKSHLEG
+12 SKSYLEG
-19 IIDVTKLKANTDP
+19 AVDVTKLKANTDP
-32 SLVKTSFVGQV
+32 SLVQTSFVGQV

-137 YAVDGY
+137 YAVEGY

-305 ARRTLQKTWNT
+305 ARRTLQKAWNT

-343 GMPENRVDI
+343 GMPDNRMET

-411 GKLVAP
+411 GKIVAP

-424 FIDLLQQDEVKANEM
+424 FVDLLQQDEVKANEM

-479 AGLLMKSELESV
+479 AGLLIKSELESK

-498 QLEAKNIEIPE
+498 QLEAKSIEIPE
-509 GIEDFDLKLD
+509 GIEDYDLKLD

-831 INRHD
+831 IIRHD

-1001 LWEAYYNVA
+1001 LWEAYYNIA

-1064 ELIEIIS
+1064 ELIELIS

-1200 TKRDRYRTQLSTYA
+1200 TKRDRYRIQLSTYA

-1335 FLTKFNGY
+1335 FLIKFNGY

-1358 NDIVNKLISVNNFDF
+1358 NDIVNKLISINNFTN
-1373 EKAVITSGITSFE
+1373 EKAVITSGITGFD
-1386 SYVKGEQENNL
+1386 SYVKGEQEINL
-1397 CYTFQ
+1397 SYTFQ
-1402 KLPEMLV
+1402 KLPELLI

-1415 VYQLDVDDI
+1415 VYELVFQDI

-1438 FLFVINDNNY
+1438 FLFVINNNNY
-1448 ILTPEEYTNFIDEGY
+1448 VLTPEQYTNIIGEDYNKEK
-1463 TRETLTEKI
+1463 LTEEI

-1480 LMDDAIYYQYKI
+1480 LMDDAVYYEYNI
-1492 NEVED
+1492 NEFKD

-1511 INKTNKKILTI
+1511 INKTNKKILAV
-1522 ESTNNA
+1522 ESINDA
-1528 IDLMQE
+1528 IDSMQE

-1678 NRTLKNKYKNKFIY
+1678 NRTLKDKYKNKFIY

-1702 SKVSSDYIVNT
+1702 SKVSSDYIVNA

-1785 SNIEYGGEEEIK
+1785 SNIKYGGEEEIK

-1802 RRNDNVIDLLTTG
+1802 RRNDNVINLLTTG

-1845 YNPFLSTTLVTRSDF
+1845 YNPFVGTTLVTRSDF

-2032 LDSPKS
+2032 LDSPKP

-2065 LDSNLENLKNT
+2065 PDSNLENLKNT

-2245 EEEVLDDI
+2245 EEEVIDDI
-2253 IEEEFEDKVI
+2253 IEEEFEDEVI
-2263 VNTNILLNDEGSFKI
+2263 VNTNIILNDEGSFKI

-2376 VDSFKEYVINN
+2376 VDSFKEYVIDN

-2410 MSIHDLR
+2410 MSIHELR
-2417 RASEAL
+2417 KASEAL
-2423 LSLAI
+2423 LSLSI

-2435 DFKNIKN
+2435 DFENIKK
-2442 NVKGSSS
+2442 NVKGSSFS
-2449 NNFFLNDLVTLLLE
+2449 NFFLNDLVTLLLE
-2463 KADNGNISTITKIVK
+2463 KANNGNISTITKIVK

-2660 LTYETVIKDRR
+2660 LTYETVIKNRD
-2671 GNIYGSLSNR
+2671 GKIYGSLSNR

-2694 DVKNNIKHTPG
+2694 DVKNNIKHTKT

-2713 YERDI
+2713 YEKDI
-2718 TSVLVNQTAV
+2718 TSVLANQTAV

-2886 DIGNALYVKGLMP
+2886 DSGNALYVKGLMP
-2899 IEKTKEN
+2899 IEKEKTKEN

-2926 ESSVKVYN
+2926 ESLVKVYN

-3065 KEIVSIPEKIKI
+3065 KEIVSIPEKIRI

-3180 FFFANTSSIKR
+3180 FFFANTSAIKR

-3226 ELIDNPLYNQFFR
+3226 GLIDNPLYNKFFR

-3371 NKNDDN
+3371 NKNDTN

-3405 VENGEISTTLP
+3405 VENNGEISTTLP

-3475 ALGIK
+3475 TLGIK

-3488 HDKRIYEFV
+3488 HDKRIYKFV
-3497 DEVSGLVD
+3497 DEISGLVD
-3505 MKKLE
+3505 MKALE

-3604 AYGKEFK
+3604 AYGEDFK
-3611 DYPKEI
+3611 KYPKEI

-3626 EYKAAKTLI
+3626 EYKAAKTVI

-3672 KTQLNPGGFKVIEK
+3672 KTQLNPGGFKVIEE

-3832 YNEGEQISTSV
+3832 YNEGKQISTSV

-3894 VIDLNNN
+3894 VIDLDNN

-4181 FYNQVLPNY
+4181 FYNELLPNY

-4221 LSRFINKNN
+4221 LSRFVNKNN
-4230 VSAEYNSNVRFKE
+4230 VSAEYNSNVRFKG

-4366 ESEMSKYNI
+4366 ENEMSKYNI
-4375 KVGDVIKHFGISA
+4375 KVGDVIKHFGISS

-4445 FEPKIII
+4445 FEPEIII

-4496 EELGYTLRSGRA
+4496 EELGYTLRSGGA
-4508 IGADKAFEKGVKS
+4508 IGADKAFEKGVTS

-4527 GSVKTGEKELKIAEE
+4527 GSVKTGEREKKIARE
-4542 IHPAWDKM
+4542 IHPNPQALDNA
-4550 LESTKRKAIASGKNP
+4550 KAKTTGK
-4565 EKSADYV
+4565 SISDFMW
-4572 ANLMARNTNQIFGA
+4572 NLMGRNTNQIFGA

-4643 SVIVKSQQSNI
+4643 NVIVKSQQ
-4654 VSEEN
+4654 
-4659 KLTKEEADWLI
+4659 
-4670 DNLYSIN
+4670 
-4677 IKYQSVTLSGSI
+4677 
-4689 DSELKKPLVFG
+4689 
-4700 KTIVKAIEP
+4700 
-4709 IAGDKS
+4709 
-4715 HIWFERPTGK
+4715 
-4725 WLIIIDEKDNKPKIE
+4725 
-4740 IAKFSTDKKMEG
+4740 
-4752 YYGISISDKQKE
+4752 
-4764 ELILESGLN
+4764 LES
-4773 DLINSIFKDTNIEQ
+4773 
-4787 PFTRLEQLEA
+4787 
-4797 QNSLQQKYGL
+4797 
-4807 KRTYKDIFNELN
+4807 
-4819 NKDNYSI
+4819 
-4826 KELKQNSNIEKDAIK
+4826 
-4841 FTRKDSKTD
+4841 
-4850 KGYFE
+4850 
-4855 EFSNFTSS
+4855 
-4863 NVEIEDMFGLKY
+4863 
-4875 KTVEHYYQAQKTLN
+4875 
-4889 PTERKQFTDKSMTAN
+4889 
-4904 QAKKLGNDKEKL
+4904 
-4916 TLISNWE
+4916 
-4923 TVKFDVMRE
+4923 
-4932 GLRQK
+4932 
-4937 FQDKKFMDLLKSTGN
+4937 
-4952 KQIIEWTW
+4952 
-4960 WGDKIWGMS
+4960 
-4969 DKTNDGANALGKLL
+4969 
-4983 MELRDSNQ
+4983 
-4991 ETQTTETREYT
+4991 QTTETREYT
-5002 PENITSLKSNEV
+5002 PENITSLKPNEV

-5028 AALTAKEKFGAIQRQ
+5028 AALTAKEKFGAIQKQ

-5052 AIITKKNV
+5052 AIITKKDV

-5131 DIQQSETPIIKVDK
+5131 DTQQSETPIIKVDK

-5152 IVNAKPSTTTT
+5152 IINVKPSTTTT
-5163 VDKKMESDI
+5163 VDRKIEVDI

-5199 TKSSKM
+5199 TRSSNM
-5205 VVINGKAGTGKTF
+5205 IVINGKAGTGKTF

-5276 IADDKRIKTSQGF
+5276 IADDKRIKTKTKTNQ
-5289 SGKEKDLPK
+5289 KERELPK
-5298 DGILLV
+5298 NGILLV
-5304 DEASMINSE
+5304 DEASMINLE
-5313 YFRRLK
+5313 YFEMLK
-5319 RKAEDTNTFIIY
+5319 RKAEKTNTFIIY
-5331 VGDSGQL
+5331 IGDSGQL
-5338 FPVHGD
+5338 FPVKD
-5344 EMPVFSSV
+5344 NKMAVFSSV

-5358 SLTKAMRQKP
+5358 TLTKAMRQKP

-5392 IPNKINKD
+5392 IPNRINKD
-5400 GGVVEITT
+5400 GGVVEITS
-5408 VNSDNIFEAFNYAVK
+5408 VNSDNIFQAFKYAVD

-5435 SNKGVDNFNKDIHE
+5435 GNPGVDKFNENIHKK
-5449 YLFPNQEYGNGEFMS
+5449 LFPNQEYGNGEFMS
-5464 FNSNYLLEYKDILK
+5464 FNNNYSLDIEGTK
-5478 VSADNATKFI
+5478 ISQDNATKFI
-5488 VKEKLT
+5488 VKEKLS
-5494 DSQITLMPKLNTEI
+5494 DFQITSMPKLTTEI

-5535 LTRNSYIKLNKAIEL
+5535 LTRNSFSKLNEAIES
-5550 YKEDDYEATEQE
+5550 YKEDDYEIDEQNT
-5562 IISNFV
+5562 ISNFV

-5587 LTFDIVIYDKG
+5587 LTFDIVIYDKS
-5598 TTEWL
+5598 TTDFL
-5603 KSTGNK
+5603 KLKRGEP

-5628 TGTVDKKASP
+5628 TGGLEFKSSP
-5638 TAIPAKKLG
+5638 TAIPAKNLG
-5647 SIIEINTNITNSTQ
+5647 SIIEINDRITNSTQ
-5661 EDVTFDKSKP
+5661 EDITFDKSKP
-5671 TERERTSTETKTQPT
+5671 TEREKTSTETKAQPT

-5713 DEGLSYYIDT
+5713 VEGVSYYIDT
-5723 VENDIVEDL
+5723 VKNDTVEDL

-5739 KQFETVIGD
+5739 KQFQTAINDD
-5748 NGFIYVHNT
+5748 NSFIYVNNT
-5757 DKKSVY
+5757 DKKFIY
-5763 VYVNKT
+5763 IYRP
-5769 GNLKLIPNDGYD
+5769 KLGVKVLTTPEHYKSY
-5781 LYIKRYFC
+5781 LCKF